1 MSILLDE
8 GARVVLQGTTGG
20 YGLNQMR
27 AMKKAGTNVVA
38 LASAGRGGQVMDG
51 IPVFDTLVQATQATG
66 ANAVA
71 TYVPAAGVRDA
82 LVEAADAGLNLMV
95 VGAEF
100 VPVQDALWG
109 LAYARERDL
118 WVVGPN
124 CVGLTSPGKAAL
136 GSIPPDYTMPGAVGL
151 MGRSGTLSLT
161 TVRLLTR
168 AGLGQT
174 TCVSMGGD
182 MVIGRNPV
190 EYLQAFMDDAETQV
204 IVSLGEI
211 GGGKEYQMLDA
222 IAAQKKPVVC
232 LIVGRHAPANTR
244 MGHAGAFVSDH
255 KSTAMAKREALAEA
269 GAIVADSPFQLVEI
283 VRGLLL
289 DAKTSECAVT

>member
-8 GARVVLQGTTGG
+8 RARVVLQGATGG
-20 YGLNQMR
+20 YGLNQMK
-27 AMKKAGTNVVA
+27 AMKRAGTNVVA
-38 LASAGRGGQVMDG
+38 MVSIGRGGQVMDG
-51 IPVFDTLVQATQATG
+51 VPVFDTVVEAVRATS
-66 ANAVA
+66 ANAAA

-82 LVEAADAGLNLMV
+82 LVEAADAGLKLVV

-100 VPVQDALWG
+100 VPIQDALWA

-136 GSIPPDYTMPGAVGL
+136 GSIPPDYTMPGSVGL

-190 EYLQAFMDDAETQV
+190 EYLQAFMADPETRV

-222 IAAQKKPVVC
+222 IAARTKPVVC
-232 LIVGRHAPANTR
+232 LIVGRQAPAHTR

-255 KSTAMAKREALAEA
+255 KSTASAKRAALAEA
-269 GAIVADSPFQLVEI
+269 GAVIAENPFHLVEI
-283 VRGLLL
+283 VRGLLR
-289 DAKTSECAVT
+289 DGNVH

>member
-8 GARVVLQGTTGG
+8 RARVVLQGATGG
-20 YGLNQMR
+20 YGLNQMQ
-27 AMKKAGTNVVA
+27 AMKKAGTNVVG
-38 LASAGRGGQVMDG
+38 LVSAGRGGQVIDG
-51 IPVFDTLVQATQATG
+51 IPVFDTVVQAAKATS
-66 ANAVA
+66 ANAAA

-82 LVEAADAGLNLMV
+82 LVEAADAGLKLVV

-100 VPVQDALWG
+100 VPIQDALWA

-136 GSIPPDYTMPGAVGL
+136 GSIPPDYTTPGSVGL

-182 MVIGRNPV
+182 MVIGRNPA
-190 EYLQAFMDDAETQV
+190 EYLGAFMADKETRV

-211 GGGKEYQMLDA
+211 GGGKEYQMLDS
-222 IAAQKKPVVC
+222 IAARTKPVVS
-232 LIVGRHAPANTR
+232 LIVGRQAPPNTR
-244 MGHAGAFVSDH
+244 MGHAGALISDY
-255 KSTAMAKREALAEA
+255 KSTAAAKRAALAEA
-269 GAIVADSPFQLVEI
+269 GAIIADNPFHLVEI
-283 VRGLLL
+283 VRDLLR
-289 DAKTSECAVT
+289 DGKTH

>member
-8 GARVVLQGTTGG
+8 RARVVLQGATGG
-20 YGLNQMR
+20 YGLNQMK
-27 AMKKAGTNVVA
+27 AMKRAGTNVVA
-38 LASAGRGGQVMDG
+38 MVSIGRGGQVMDG
-51 IPVFDTLVQATQATG
+51 VPVFDTVVEAVRATS
-66 ANAVA
+66 ANAAA

-82 LVEAADAGLNLMV
+82 LVEAADAGLKLVV

-100 VPVQDALWG
+100 VPIQDALWA
-109 LAYARERDL
+109 LTYARERDL

-136 GSIPPDYTMPGAVGL
+136 GSIPPDYTMPGSVGL

-182 MVIGRNPV
+182 MVIGRNPA
-190 EYLQAFMDDAETQV
+190 EYLQAFMADHETRV

-222 IAAQKKPVVC
+222 IAARTKPVVC
-232 LIVGRHAPANTR
+232 LIVGRHAPPNTR
-244 MGHAGAFVSDH
+244 MGHAGALVSDQ

-283 VRGLLL
+283 VRDLLRDGQTL
-289 DAKTSECAVT
+289 

>member
-1 MSILLDE
+1 
-8 GARVVLQGTTGG
+8 
-20 YGLNQMR
+20 
-27 AMKKAGTNVVA
+27 
-38 LASAGRGGQVMDG
+38 MDG
-51 IPVFDTLVQATQATG
+51 LPVFDTVVQAAKATS
-66 ANAVA
+66 ADAVA

-82 LVEAADAGLNLMV
+82 VVEAADAGLKLAV

-100 VPVQDALWG
+100 VPVQDALWALG
-109 LAYARERDL
+109 YARERDL

-136 GSIPPDYTMPGAVGL
+136 GSIPPDYTKPGSVGL
-151 MGRSGTLSLT
+151 MGRSGTLALT

-190 EYLQAFMDDAETQV
+190 EYLQAFMADEETKV

-222 IAAQKKPVVC
+222 IASRTKPVVC
-232 LIVGRHAPANTR
+232 LIVGRHAPPNTR

-255 KSTAMAKREALAEA
+255 KSTAIAKRAALAEA
-269 GAIVADSPFQLVEI
+269 GAIVVDNPFQLVET
-283 VRGLLL
+283 VRELVHGG
-289 DAKTSECAVT
+289 KIH